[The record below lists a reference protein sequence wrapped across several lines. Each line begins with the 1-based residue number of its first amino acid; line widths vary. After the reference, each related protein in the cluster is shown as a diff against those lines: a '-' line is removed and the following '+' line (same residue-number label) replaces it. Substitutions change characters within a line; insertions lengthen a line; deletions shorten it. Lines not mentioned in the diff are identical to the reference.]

1 MSVSPVSTGPD
12 RGQLTGKVAL
22 ITGASR
28 GIGFAIAQRLVAD
41 GARVAITARGV
52 ETLEE
57 AVAALGGL
65 PYALGIAGK
74 SDDAAHRTDT
84 IRQVS
89 ETFGPIDILVN
100 NAGINPAY
108 GRLVDLDLK
117 AARKIIE
124 VNLIGTLG
132 WVQQVFHGVNG
143 DPTQGVSSRDG
154 TGNGMGE
161 RGGCVVNLSSVSSSR
176 PAPGISF
183 YGISKAAVDHL
194 TACLAVELGP
204 KIRVNAV
211 APAVVKTQ
219 FAAALYEGK
228 EAQVAADY
236 PLKRLGEPVDIA
248 NMVSFLV
255 SDQASWVTGQSFI
268 IDGGVSHTGGIA

>member
-1 MSVSPVSTGPD
+1 MSVSPIPPTLG
-12 RGQLTGKVAL
+12 GQLTGRVAL

-41 GARVAITARGV
+41 GARVAITARGSQA
-52 ETLEE
+52 LAE
-57 AVAALGGL
+57 AVVALGG
-65 PYALGIAGK
+65 PAVAIGIAGK
-74 SDDAAHRTDT
+74 ADDQNHRTAT
-84 IRQVS
+84 IRQIN

-100 NAGINPAY
+100 NAGINPSY
-108 GRLVDLDLK
+108 GPLVDLDLK
-117 AARKIIE
+117 MARKILE

-132 WVQQVFHGVNG
+132 WVQQVFHGVPSESAG
-143 DPTQGVSSRDG
+143 SSG
-154 TGNGMGE
+154 SAGMGQ
-161 RGGCVVNLSSVSSSR
+161 RGGCVINVSSVSSTR

-204 KIRVNAV
+204 KVRVNAV

-228 EAQVAADY
+228 EEQVAAHY
-236 PLKRLGEPVDIA
+236 PLGRLGEPVDIA

-255 SDQASWVTGQSFI
+255 SEQASWVTGQSFV
-268 IDGGVSHTGGIA
+268 IDGGLSQTGGIE